1 MVYFYIFDQLMT
13 HGENMAENVDYT
25 ELYEAI
31 KDDPEYCREEGKR
44 LFFDLNSDREAR
56 AFGLSL
62 INRALALRDAEASY
76 LIGRL
81 LVEGAIK
88 NADGT
93 DPIETGLY
101 RLCKVAHNGFAPA
114 RVYLNKYCYQEY
126 MDKVGTERTVPTNTP
141 LVDFDGKRIRLK
153 KRGILTPVDAVL
165 SFVDGVNVLKL
176 SANIYLP
183 YLDDP
188 TLDYDRF
195 KEAVFE
201 GIRAWAGD
209 YTVFGGQDL
218 KVVVELTDESRVF
231 DTVTVVPFTEQ
242 LREMYSPYRKNI
254 LGEKGRQKFDMLI
267 NGNRSFAGVGLF
279 KWSVRSRKLIFIQ
292 GDKSLFDDY
301 EEIKHI
307 AKHEFGHAL
316 GLGDLYTDVE
326 SGLGGVEK
334 GAYKETDSYY
344 MFDKMYNLVMCDNHG
359 VISNNDIEMVI
370 LAFSRNAYQNYQ
382 VKKVKDKVSE
392 ALGRGN

>member
-1 MVYFYIFDQLMT
+1 
-13 HGENMAENVDYT
+13 MADNIDFT
-25 ELYEAI
+25 ELYESI

-44 LFFDLNSDREAR
+44 FYFDPNSDQETR

-62 INRALALRDAEASY
+62 INRALNLHDVEARY

-81 LVEGAIK
+81 LVEGAVRNI
-88 NADGT
+88 DGQN
-93 DPIETGLY
+93 PLERGLY
-101 RLCKVAHNGFAPA
+101 HLCKVAHGGFAPA

-126 MDKVGTERTVPTNTP
+126 MDKVGTERTVSQNTP
-141 LVDFDGKRIRLK
+141 LVDFDGKKIRLK
-153 KRGILTPVDAVL
+153 KRGILTPVDAEL
-165 SFVDGVNVLKL
+165 SFVDGVNILTI

-183 YLDDP
+183 DIGDP
-188 TLDYDRF
+188 TLDYERF

-201 GIRAWAGD
+201 GIRTWAGD
-209 YTVFGGQDL
+209 YKVFGGQDL
-218 KVVVELTDESRVF
+218 KVVVNLTDECRIF

-242 LREMYSPYRKNI
+242 LKELYSPFRKKI
-254 LGEKGRQKFDMLI
+254 PWKKGRQNLDLVL
-267 NGNRSFAGVGLF
+267 NGNRSFAGLGVF
-279 KWSVRSRKLIFIQ
+279 KWSVRSRKFIFIQ
-292 GDKSLFDDY
+292 GEKSLFDDY

-326 SGLGGVEK
+326 NGLGGVEK

-344 MFDKMYNLVMCDNHG
+344 MFDKIYNLVMCDSHG
-359 VISNNDIEMVI
+359 VISNNDIEMVV